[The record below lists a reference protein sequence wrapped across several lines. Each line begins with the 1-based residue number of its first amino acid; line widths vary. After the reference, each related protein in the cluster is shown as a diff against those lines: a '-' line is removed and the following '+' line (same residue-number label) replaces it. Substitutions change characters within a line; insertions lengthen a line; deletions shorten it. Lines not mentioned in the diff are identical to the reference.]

1 MWEVTLWDIVKNS
14 NYVYLGSNKK
24 KNSWAPAELWT
35 KSRLQSLPLCWCILF
50 PVLNWVILLPL
61 NRTSWSSVPGPCLHH
76 GDAGVL
82 RKLSP
87 WLQPTRNAG
96 QSLCSQVFCDGCHF
110 VVSPQ
115 LDVGVLSVL
124 FCGQLC
130 AWKELWKCGA
140 VVCDVG
146 PDRFIH
152 MVWAYFFCMHT
163 FSADKN
169 KENRINHKYC
179 GLFVFQ
185 SRIYPVLGFQCHLYK
200 SHDFLLP

>member
-1 MWEVTLWDIVKNS
+1 MCVWACPCLCVYVRGNFMGHSQKFKLCVFRQQKKN
-14 NYVYLGSNKK
+14 N
-24 KNSWAPAELWT
+24 NSWAPAELWT

-50 PVLNWVILLPL
+50 PVLNWVILLTL

-115 LDVGVLSVL
+115 LDV
-124 FCGQLC
+124 
-130 AWKELWKCGA
+130 LWT
-140 VVCDVG
+140 VVCLKGVVE
-146 PDRFIH
+146 
-152 MVWAYFFCMHT
+152 VWSSCMWCWSRPVYSYGLGIFFLYAYI
-163 FSADKN
+163 FSRQK
-169 KENRINHKYC
+169 
-179 GLFVFQ
+179 
-185 SRIYPVLGFQCHLYK
+185 
-200 SHDFLLP
+200 